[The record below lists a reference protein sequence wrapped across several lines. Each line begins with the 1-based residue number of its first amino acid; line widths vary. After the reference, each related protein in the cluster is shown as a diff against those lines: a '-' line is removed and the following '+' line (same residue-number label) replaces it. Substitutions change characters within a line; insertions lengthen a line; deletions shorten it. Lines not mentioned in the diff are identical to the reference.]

1 MHKKIL
7 LRALQLF
14 FIFSFLVCCGD
25 KSNQAAKNLYPVT
38 KATIISITESG
49 QLGSVNNTFIVS
61 PSDWNM
67 EYRIANLAKEG
78 SFVLKGDTV
87 VHFNTEKA
95 QSELDE
101 SLAQLEIQREK
112 YKEVLKSN
120 EVIMRE
126 KENAIVLLNWQY
138 KINLSRLGQAKFES
152 DVRLQ
157 EAELELQK
165 TLLNLSKAKDGLNA
179 YKIISQNKAN
189 LVLLEM
195 RQAEVKIQRARNK
208 MADMILIAPKGGM
221 VIYQKQQGMGG
232 NGEKVKVGDS
242 VWPRSPIMAIPDLA
256 AMQVTIKLN
265 EVDRPFVEE
274 GQPVTIKIEA
284 YPDTLFEGIVN
295 SISKIVEKADNAN
308 NLKTYEM
315 VVHLKAGDNYRL
327 KPGLSAIATIEVDSV
342 GQLFEVPSWCVK
354 QDGKKFYVLE
364 KDAGKIDINLYTLRD
379 GKAFIKD
386 GLNEKMQLK
395 AIF

>member
-1 MHKKIL
+1 MREKL
-7 LRALQLF
+7 L
-14 FIFSFLVCCGD
+14 FSFVKIFILFYTFLSCGTN
-25 KSNQAAKNLYPVT
+25 SNTSLKNFYPVK
-38 KATIISITESG
+38 KATVITITESG
-49 QLGSVNNTFIVS
+49 QLGSINNTFILS

-112 YKEVLKSN
+112 YKEVLNSN
-120 EVIMRE
+120 EVTMRE
-126 KENAIVLLNWQY
+126 KENTLIQLNWQY
-138 KINLSRLGQAKFES
+138 KINLSRLEQAKFES

-157 EAELELQK
+157 EAELELKK
-165 TLLNLSKAKDGLNA
+165 TLLNLAKAKDALGA

-189 LVLLEM
+189 LVKLEM

-242 VWPRSPIMAIPDLA
+242 VWPRSPIMAIPDLT

-274 GQPVTIKIEA
+274 GQPVKIKIEA

-315 VVHLKAGDNYRL
+315 IVHLKAGDNYRL
-327 KPGLSAIATIEVDSV
+327 KPGLSDIATIEVDSV